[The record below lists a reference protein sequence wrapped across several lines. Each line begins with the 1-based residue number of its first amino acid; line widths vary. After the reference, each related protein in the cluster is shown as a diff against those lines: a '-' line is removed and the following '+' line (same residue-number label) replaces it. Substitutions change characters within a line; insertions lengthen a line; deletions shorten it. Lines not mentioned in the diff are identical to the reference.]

1 MYSRMRVLLEKA
13 MKKKKLRD
21 NITGYGFIL
30 PSLILLAVFVIMPI
44 LMTFYFSL
52 SKYTGLQGPFFIG
65 AQNFLEAFK
74 DLGVR
79 AALKNTLVFVI
90 ASVPLQVVL
99 SLWIAALLA
108 AHFRNR
114 FGELVRGALF
124 IPVLCSSTL
133 VGIIFAYLFASDSG
147 SFANMIANLFGAE
160 KINWLG
166 SEKTAL
172 GVIIFVN
179 TWKSVGYYL
188 VIFYAGIMDIPTE
201 LYEASEVDGASKKQ
215 QFFYVT
221 LPNLRNVLFMVIT
234 VCTIWSFQIFDLAYV
249 MTAGGPGYATTSLV
263 YQMYTQGFRG
273 FNFGYASAI
282 AVLLFCVVLIMNI
295 IQRTLMKEAD

>member
-1 MYSRMRVLLEKA
+1 MCSRMRVLLEKA

-65 AQNFLEAFK
+65 VQNFLEAFK

-133 VGIIFAYLFASDSG
+133 VGIIFAYLFASDAG

>member
-1 MYSRMRVLLEKA
+1 
-13 MKKKKLRD
+13 MKKKKFLD

-30 PSLILLAVFVIMPI
+30 PSLILLIVFVILPI
-44 LMTFYFSL
+44 LMTFYYSVTQ
-52 SKYTGLQGPFFIG
+52 YTGLQGPFFIG
-65 AQNFLEAFK
+65 MDNFKEAFQ
-74 DLGVR
+74 DLGVI
-79 AALKNTLVFVI
+79 AAFKNTLIFVVV
-90 ASVPLQVVL
+90 SVPLQVVL

-108 AHFRNR
+108 SHYRNS
-114 FGELVRGALF
+114 FGELVRGTMF

-133 VGIIFAYLFASDSG
+133 IGIIFAYLFASDEG
-147 SFANMIANLFGAE
+147 SFANMFLAMFNAE
-160 KINWLG
+160 KVNWLG
-166 SEKTAL
+166 SEQTAL

-188 VIFYAGIMDIPTE
+188 VIFYAGIMDIPND
-201 LYEASEVDGASKKQ
+201 LYEAAQIDGATKKQ

-221 LPNLRNVLFMVIT
+221 LPNLKSVLFMVIT

-263 YQMYTQGFRG
+263 YEMYTRGFKG

-282 AVLLFCVVLIMNI
+282 AVLLFAIVLIMNI
-295 IQRTLMKEAD
+295 IQKIFLKEDED